1 MQNYILTKFVNKPLL
16 FYFQLLLHLFK
27 MRTIVVKN
35 GYIGKQPVIRLEF
48 PYDYDLKELVKSYP
62 GCQWDVKQK
71 VWTVPYTAD
80 QLDTMIRFFRGKA
93 CLDYSGLEILKPSP
107 SYPELP
113 PLKERTI
120 GEIRAFEDWMRNKRY
135 SESTIKTYRE
145 SIGIFFRHVNNKAL
159 EEIDNEDF
167 EKFNKE
173 YIIERGYSASFQNQ
187 VVNAVKL
194 FFQNRQQRKLD
205 IELIYRPKRATV
217 LPNVLSKEEVKA
229 ILDAH
234 SNIKHSMMLSLIY
247 SCGLR
252 RSELLNLKPTDID
265 PKRKLVIIRQSKGKK
280 DRVVPLSE
288 KILPV
293 LRQYY
298 KLYKPAIWLF
308 EGQNKGEQYSAKSLE
323 NVFKQALAK
332 AHIKRPATLHW
343 LRHSYATH
351 LLESGTDLRYIQDLL
366 GHKSSKTTETCL
378 PVGKVY
384 THVSTKSLQKI
395 ISPFDTL

>member
-1 MQNYILTKFVNKPLL
+1 MVYAQLHIHTLMPLKL
-16 FYFQLLLHLFK
+16 QHSK
-27 MRTIVVKN
+27 
-35 GYIGKQPVIRLEF
+35 
-48 PYDYDLKELVKSYP
+48 
-62 GCQWDVKQK
+62 
-71 VWTVPYTAD
+71 
-80 QLDTMIRFFRGKA
+80 GKA

-145 SIGIFFRHVNNKAL
+145 SIGIFFRHLNNKAL

-173 YIIERGYSASFQNQ
+173 YIIERRYSASFQNQ

-265 PKRKLVIIRQSKGKK
+265 SKRKLVIIRQSKGKK

-288 KILPV
+288 KILPI

-366 GHKSSKTTETCL
+366 GHKSSKTTEI
-378 PVGKVY
+378 Y

>member
-1 MQNYILTKFVNKPLL
+1 MNA
-16 FYFQLLLHLFK
+16 
-27 MRTIVVKN
+27 IVLKN
-35 GYIGKQPVIRLEF
+35 GYFGQKPGIKLDF
-48 PYDYDLKELVKSYP
+48 PIDFKLKEGVKTFP
-62 GCQWDVKQK
+62 GCQWDVRQK
-71 VWTVPYTAD
+71 VWTVPYTGE
-80 QLDTMIRFFRGKA
+80 QLDTLLRFFKGKA
-93 CLDYSGLEILKPSP
+93 WLDYSGLKTVAASP
-107 SYPELP
+107 SHPTLSEVITREV
-113 PLKERTI
+113 K
-120 GEIRAFEDWMRNKRY
+120 AFEDWMRNKRY
-135 SESTIKTYRE
+135 SENTIKTYRE
-145 SIGIFFRHVNNKAL
+145 SVAIFFRQLNNKAL
-159 EEIDNEDF
+159 EEIDNDDF
-167 EKFNKE
+167 EKFNKD

-194 FFQNRQQRKLD
+194 FFRNRQQRKLD

-229 ILDAH
+229 LLEAH
-234 SNIKHSMMLSLIY
+234 SNIKHSIMLAFIY

-265 PKRKLVIIRQSKGKK
+265 SKRKLVIVRQSKGNK

-288 KILPV
+288 KILPI

-308 EGQNKGEQYSAKSLE
+308 EGQQKGEPYSARSLE
-323 NVFKQALAK
+323 NVLKQALVK
-332 AHIKRPATLHW
+332 ARMQRLVTLHW

-366 GHKSSKTTETCL
+366 GHKSSKTTEL
-378 PVGKVY
+378 Y

>member
-1 MQNYILTKFVNKPLL
+1 MK
-16 FYFQLLLHLFK
+16 
-27 MRTIVVKN
+27 TIVIKN
-35 GYIGKQPVIRLEF
+35 GYIGKLPVIRLEF
-48 PYDYDLKELVKSYP
+48 AFDFELKELVKSYP
-62 GCQWDVKQK
+62 GCQWDVRQK

-80 QLDTMIRFFRGKA
+80 KLNTMIRFFRGKA
-93 CLDYSGLEILKPSP
+93 CLDYSGLKIIKPSP

-113 PLKERTI
+113 PLTESTI

-145 SIGIFFRHVNNKAL
+145 SIGIFFRHLNNKTL

-187 VVNAVKL
+187 VVNGVKL
-194 FFQNRQQRKLD
+194 FFQNRQQRKLE

-234 SNIKHSMMLSLIY
+234 SNIKHSIMLSLIY

-265 PKRKLVIIRQSKGKK
+265 SRRKLVVIRQSKGKK

-288 KILPV
+288 KILPI

-366 GHKSSKTTETCL
+366 GHKSSKTTE
-378 PVGKVY
+378 VY

>member
-1 MQNYILTKFVNKPLL
+1 MKILVLTNG
-16 FYFQLLLHLFK
+16 HL
-27 MRTIVVKN
+27 
-35 GYIGKQPVIRLEF
+35 GKEPTIRLEF
-48 PYDYDLKELVKSYP
+48 VFDFELKELVKTYP
-62 GCQWDVKQK
+62 GCRWDPKQK
-71 VWTVPYTAD
+71 VWWVPYTED
-80 QLDTMIRFFRGKA
+80 QLDALLRFFQGKA
-93 CLDYSGLEILKPSP
+93 VLDQSKLQTVKVSP
-107 SYPELP
+107 AFPELP
-113 PLKERTI
+113 LLTEAI
-120 GEIRAFEDWMRNKRY
+120 AGEIKIFEDWMRNKRY
-135 SESTIKTYRE
+135 SESTIKSYRE
-145 SIGIFFRHVNNKAL
+145 SIGIFIRYLGNKPL
-159 EEIDNEDF
+159 EEIENEDF
-167 EKFNKE
+167 ENFNKE

-205 IELIYRPKRATV
+205 IQLIYRPKRATV

-234 SNIKHSMMLSLIY
+234 SNIKHSIMLALIY

-265 PKRKLVIIRQSKGKK
+265 SKRKLVIIRQSKGKK

-288 KILPV
+288 KILPI

-298 KLYKPAIWLF
+298 KLYKPATWLF
-308 EGQNKGEQYSAKSLE
+308 EGQKRGEKYSAKSLE

-332 AHIKRPATLHW
+332 ARIKRPATLHW

-366 GHKSSKTTETCL
+366 GHKSSKTTEL
-378 PVGKVY
+378 Y

>member
-1 MQNYILTKFVNKPLL
+1 MK
-16 FYFQLLLHLFK
+16 
-27 MRTIVVKN
+27 TIVLRN
-35 GYIGKQPVIRLEF
+35 GTTGKQPVIRLEF
-48 PYDYDLKELVKSYP
+48 GYDFQLNELVKQYP
-62 GCQWDVKQK
+62 ECQWDVRQN
-71 VWTVPYTAD
+71 VWSVPYTGE
-80 QLDTMIRFFRGKA
+80 QLDTLLRFFKGKA
-93 CLDYSGLEILKPSP
+93 WLDYSGLKTVEAFPSHPQRPTLSEMIDREIK
-107 SYPELP
+107 
-113 PLKERTI
+113 
-120 GEIRAFEDWMRNKRY
+120 AFEDWMRNKRY
-135 SESTIKTYRE
+135 SENTIKTYRE
-145 SIGIFFRHVNNKAL
+145 SVAIFFRQLNNKAL
-159 EEIDNEDF
+159 EEIDNDDF
-167 EKFNKE
+167 EKFNKD

-205 IELIYRPKRATV
+205 IQLIYRPKRATV

-229 ILDAH
+229 ILEAH
-234 SNIKHSMMLSLIY
+234 SNIKHSIMLALIY

-265 PKRKLVIIRQSKGKK
+265 SKRKLVIIRQSKGKK

-288 KILPV
+288 KILPI

-308 EGQNKGEQYSAKSLE
+308 EGQQKGEPYSARSLE
-323 NVFKQALAK
+323 NVLKQALVK
-332 AHIKRPATLHW
+332 ARIKRPVTLHW

-366 GHKSSKTTETCL
+366 GHKSSKTTEL
-378 PVGKVY
+378 Y